1 MDIFRDHVL
10 TNLICLIIWDDSIL
24 RLFLKSLPNSIVP
37 VISAIIAWSFGLL
50 ASKSSATLGRPPV
63 ISFVLAFSVGTL
75 ARTSPAETVLFFSTD
90 KIAFTGNV
98 NFLFLTLL
106 STLIASKAQRAVDH
120 FHELEL
126 LQSITTLCE
135 IPVDSSILSSI
146 DIPSTKSSKSTL
158 PDTSANIGL
167 V

>member
-1 MDIFRDHVL
+1 MIL
-10 TNLICLIIWDDSIL
+10 IL

-63 ISFVLAFSVGTL
+63 ISFVLALSVGTL

-90 KIAFTGNV
+90 KMAFTGKV
-98 NFLFLTLL
+98 NFFVSDFAFDFDCVKRTEGCR
-106 STLIASKAQRAVDH
+106 SFPRA
-120 FHELEL
+120 EP